1 MIIPKAAIAVLSK
14 DPVMKKLVKEHGEIE
29 LPDRTTHLFED
40 LVDSIVSQQLSL
52 KAAATIFKRFKSLF
66 PEGEFPPPQAILE
79 VPDKDIR
86 SRGLS
91 FSKIRYIK
99 GICMEIIEGRLK
111 LEELWDLT
119 DEDAKAKLVALKGI
133 GEWTAE
139 MILMFSLGR
148 EDIFSVGDMGLK
160 NAIQNLYG
168 IEKNDKKA
176 LIALSEKWAPYR
188 SWACRYLWKSLDT
201 K

>member
-1 MIIPKAAIAVLSK
+1 MTIPKAALTVLSK
-14 DPVMKKLVKEHGEIE
+14 DPVMKKLIKEHGEIE

-52 KAAATIFKRFKSLF
+52 KAAATIFKRFTSLF
-66 PEGEFPPPQAILE
+66 PEGSFPSPQAILE

-99 GICMEIIEGRLK
+99 GICSEIIEGRLV
-111 LEELWDLT
+111 LEELWDLS
-119 DEDAKAKLVALKGI
+119 DQDAKAKLVALKGI

-160 NAIQNLYG
+160 NAIQALYG
-168 IEKNDKKA
+168 IDKTDKKA
-176 LIALSEKWAPYR
+176 ILALSEKWAPYR